1 MSDAKR
7 RKTKKGLESKRPAQE
22 TLAQTD
28 SRLNSSTRDL
38 RVITACKEYL
48 KQPHSNT
55 DYLASRFVE
64 WDDDVNE
71 WRQIVWGHRYAERH
85 GTLWEGSG
93 DRVVEAANK
102 CLADFKESQSLH
114 LSQIYISQYYC
125 RRCKK
130 LNDSK
135 YKPYCTGCTEIW
147 KAEQAKKKKNSIQ
160 LAITRHL
167 EKMDALANTNVHED
181 DASSDS
187 DV

>member
-1 MSDAKR
+1 MSSPKR
-7 RKTKKGLESKRPAQE
+7 RKTSESPESKKPAPE
-22 TLAQTD
+22 TI
-28 SRLNSSTRDL
+28 SSKLDNTRDI

-48 KQPHSNT
+48 KHPHSDT

-64 WDDDVNE
+64 WDDDVNTY
-71 WRQIVWGHRYAERH
+71 RQILWGHRYAERH

-93 DRVVEAANK
+93 ERVTEAADK
-102 CLADFKESQSLH
+102 CLANFKESQSLH

-147 KAEQAKKKKNSIQ
+147 KAEQQKKKKNSIQ

-167 EKMDALANTNVHED
+167 EKMDALAAKNTTLESKSS
-181 DASSDS
+181 SSDS
-187 DV
+187 DL